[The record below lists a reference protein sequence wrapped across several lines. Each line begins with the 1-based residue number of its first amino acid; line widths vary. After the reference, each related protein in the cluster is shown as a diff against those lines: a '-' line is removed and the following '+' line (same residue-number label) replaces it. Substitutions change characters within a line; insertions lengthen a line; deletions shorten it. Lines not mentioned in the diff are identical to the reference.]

1 MFSKRNKFGKW
12 ETLYITKDEENEVRE
27 IALKNNL
34 ELLAILKNPTHLRDI
49 CKTLPDDDVA
59 NMSEILTTL
68 SEPEILA
75 IFSTVSKH
83 YHFRAEDYVDWKFI
97 TGQSFK
103 KPPKPKVKEKVDTL

>member
-1 MFSKRNKFGKW
+1 MFAKRNKFGKW

-27 IALKNNL
+27 ISLKDNL
-34 ELLAILKNPTHLRDI
+34 ELLKKIKKENPD
-49 CKTLPDDDVA
+49 
-59 NMSEILTTL
+59 L
-68 SEPEILA
+68 SEAETLA

-103 KPPKPKVKEKVDTL
+103 KPPKPKIKEKVDTL